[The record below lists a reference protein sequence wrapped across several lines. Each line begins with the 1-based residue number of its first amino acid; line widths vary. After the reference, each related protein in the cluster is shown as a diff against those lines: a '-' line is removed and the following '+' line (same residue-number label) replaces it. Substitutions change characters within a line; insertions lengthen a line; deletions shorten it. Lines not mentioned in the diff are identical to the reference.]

1 MRHKNTFSTR
11 LRYKFDKLMS
21 KGSGALIFTLGV
33 FSMLLIIIASIII
46 IISQLRP
53 DGTFAEVSVFDA
65 LWESFTRAIDTGTGA
80 GDIGWGYRTISL
92 IITIGGIFIVST
104 LIGVLSSGITDK
116 LNHLRKGKSLVIE
129 NEHTL
134 ILGWSEKI
142 FTILLELIIANS
154 NQKNPSI
161 VILAPK
167 DKVEMEDEIAAQIP
181 HTKNTEIICRNGSP
195 IELNDLEIV
204 NPHTAK
210 SIIILAPEEE
220 NPDIQVLKTLLA
232 LTKSPGR
239 KKGKYHIV
247 AEICDEK
254 NVEIAE
260 TVGGDELSIV
270 LSKELISKVIAQ
282 TCRQSGLSVVYTELL
297 DFDGDEIYF
306 ESVSSLTGKT
316 FKDSLFAFE
325 KSCSIGLRNSNGKV
339 VINPPM
345 ETMISPGD
353 KIIAISEDD
362 DTIKSSG
369 LTEFKINSDA
379 IEQTAQISKAAEDF
393 LIIGWNVSGGA
404 LINELDSYVLKGS
417 TITVA
422 SDFAEDKKEVD
433 EVNNSLKNAQI
444 TFVEGNTTNKTFLTS
459 LATGKYEHI
468 VLLCYSDKFNIKIA
482 DAKALITLLHLRN
495 IAEKNNLKFSIVSEI
510 LDVRDRELAESTKA
524 DDFIV
529 SNKLISLLLS
539 QLSENRELKFV
550 FDDLFNS
557 DGSEIYLKPASE
569 YIVPNSTVNFYTILE
584 SAARKGHTAIGYRI
598 AKHCYDVEKAYGV
611 KINPLKSDEIF
622 LTAEDKIIVLA
633 ED

>member
-1 MRHKNTFSTR
+1 MKQKNSLLIRF
-11 LRYKFDKLMS
+11 RYKFDKLMS
-21 KGSGALIFTLGV
+21 KGSGALIFTLGI
-33 FSMLLIIIASIII
+33 FSMLLIIIAAIII
-46 IISQLRP
+46 MFSQLRP
-53 DGTFAEVSVFDA
+53 DGTFSDVGVFDA

-80 GDIGWGYRTISL
+80 SDIGWGYRTISFIVTL
-92 IITIGGIFIVST
+92 GGIFIVST
-104 LIGVLSSGITDK
+104 LIGVLSAGITSK
-116 LNHLRKGKSLVIE
+116 LDHLRKGKSLVIE

-142 FTILLELIIANS
+142 FTIISELVIANS

-161 VILAPK
+161 VILASK
-167 DKVEMEDEIAAQIP
+167 DKVEMEDEIEAQIP
-181 HTKNTEIICRNGSP
+181 KTKNTEIICRSGNP
-195 IELNDLEIV
+195 IDLNDLEIV

-220 NPDIQVLKTLLA
+220 DPDIQVIKSLLA

-254 NVEIAE
+254 NIEIAE

-306 ESVSSLTGKT
+306 ESVSTLTDKT

-325 KSCSIGLRNSNGKV
+325 KSCSIGLRNSNGEV
-339 VINPPM
+339 LINPPM
-345 ETMISPGD
+345 ETIISSGD

-369 LTEFKINSDA
+369 ISDFKISSAA
-379 IEQTAQISKAAEDF
+379 ITNGALVSKEAEDF
-393 LIIGWNVSGGA
+393 LIIGWNGTGGA
-404 LINELDSYVLKGS
+404 LIHELDSYVLKGS

-422 SDFAEDKKEVD
+422 SDFAENKKEVD
-433 EVNNSLKNAQI
+433 EINNSLNNADI
-444 TFVEGNTTNKTFLTS
+444 TFVEGNTTDKTFLTS

-495 IAEKNNLKFSIVSEI
+495 ISEKNNLKFSIVSEI

-550 FDDLFNS
+550 FADLFNS

-611 KINPLKSDEIF
+611 KINPLKSDEVL